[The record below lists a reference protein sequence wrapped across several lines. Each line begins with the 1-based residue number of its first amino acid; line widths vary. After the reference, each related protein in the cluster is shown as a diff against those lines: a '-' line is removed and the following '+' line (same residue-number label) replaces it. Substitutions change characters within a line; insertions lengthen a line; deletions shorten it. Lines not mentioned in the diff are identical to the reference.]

1 MDFITKKIG
10 FKVSIIVNVCLF
22 IVMSIGTYLLITRQ
36 NNILENQLIERGK
49 IESIIGAKMIA
60 QVLEEA
66 IDNGVF
72 QVQEVFDQQYVEI
85 PGFDPPKFH
94 TKYDSYLDKA
104 ILTLQ
109 DEFLT
114 DKSVVFAVA
123 VDINGYLPT
132 HNTRFNQ
139 PPTGDR
145 VKDLKANRTKRIFD
159 DETGLKAARS
169 TEKGFVQKYK
179 RDTGEEFYD
188 FSSPIYVKGK
198 HWGGFRIGFSLDQ
211 ISVAKNA
218 QIKSLLLFMGVLAF
232 ISLISIIIMINLSLK
247 PLKELT
253 LVASDLANGRGLEEP
268 IIATTKDEIG
278 QLAEVLERLR
288 ISLDRAFKRLQQKR

>member
-10 FKVSIIVNVCLF
+10 FKVAIIVNLGLF
-22 IVMSIGTYLLITRQ
+22 IVMSVGTYLLITKQ
-36 NNILENQLIERGK
+36 TNALEDQLVERGK
-49 IESIIGAKMIA
+49 IESIVGAKMVS

-72 QVQEVFDQQYVEI
+72 QVHEVFDQQYVEI

-94 TKYDSYLDKA
+94 TKYDSYMDKA
-104 ILTLQ
+104 ILALE
-109 DEFLT
+109 DEFLI
-114 DKSVVFAVA
+114 DESVVFAVA

-139 PPTGDR
+139 PPTRDKA
-145 VKDLKANRTKRIFD
+145 KDLKLNRTKRIFN
-159 DETGLKAARS
+159 DETGIKAARNS
-169 TEKGFVQKYK
+169 KKGFMQKYK

-198 HWGGFRIGFSLDQ
+198 QWGGFRIGFSLSK
-211 ISVAKNA
+211 INIAKKA
-218 QIKSLLLFMGVLAF
+218 QVQSLLLFMGVLGF
-232 ISLISIIIMINLSLK
+232 ISILSIVLMINLSLK
-247 PLKELT
+247 PLKDLT
-253 LVASDLANGRGLEEP
+253 LVASDLANGRGLDQP
-268 IIATTKDEIG
+268 IVPTTKDEIG

-288 ISLDRAFKRLQQKR
+288 ISLERAFKRLQQKR

>member
-10 FKVSIIVNVCLF
+10 VKVAIIVNMGLF
-22 IVMSIGTYLLITRQ
+22 IVMSVGTYLLITRQ
-36 NNILENQLIERGK
+36 TNALEDQLVERGK
-49 IESIIGAKMIA
+49 IESIVGAKMVS

-72 QVQEVFDQQYVEI
+72 QVNEVFDQQYVQI

-94 TKYDSYLDKA
+94 TKYDSYMDKA
-104 ILTLQ
+104 ILALE
-109 DEFLT
+109 DEFLI
-114 DKSVVFAVA
+114 DESVVFAVA

-132 HNTRFNQ
+132 HNTRFNK
-139 PPTGDR
+139 PPTRDKA
-145 VKDLKANRTKRIFD
+145 KDLQLNRTKRIFN
-159 DETGLKAARS
+159 DETGLNAARN
-169 TEKGFVQKYK
+169 TQKGFMQKYK

-198 HWGGFRIGFSLDQ
+198 QWGGFRIGFSLDK
-211 ISVAKNA
+211 INIAKKA
-218 QIKSLLLFMGVLAF
+218 QIQSLLIFMGVLGL
-232 ISLISIIIMINLSLK
+232 ISIVSIIIMINLSLQ

-253 LVASDLANGRGLEEP
+253 LVASDLANGKGLDQP
-268 IIATTKDEIG
+268 IVPATQDEIG

-288 ISLDRAFKRLQQKR
+288 ISLERAFKRLQQRK